1 MAENEQKTGFIDK
14 FKSPISYLWDNHKIF
29 LIIFGIAIIAYKFR
43 EVIIDILVSDS
54 HKKVDEAQKKDVEL
68 RAEEKQANDQAN
80 QLVKEAEA
88 LSQDKPKVDED
99 WNLK

>member
-14 FKSPISYLWDNHKIF
+14 FKAPLSTLWDNHKVF

-43 EVIIDILVSDS
+43 SVIIDLLVADS
-54 HKKVDEAQKKDVEL
+54 HKKVDEAQNKDVQL
-68 RAEEKQANDQAN
+68 REEEKQANDQAN

-88 LSQDKPKVDED
+88 LSKDKPKIDEN

>member
-14 FKSPISYLWDNHKIF
+14 FKAPLSDLWDNHKVF

-43 EVIIDILVSDS
+43 EVIIDLLVSDS

-80 QLVKEAEA
+80 QLVKEAES
-88 LSQDKPKVDED
+88 LTQNKPKVDED
-99 WNLK
+99 WYKK